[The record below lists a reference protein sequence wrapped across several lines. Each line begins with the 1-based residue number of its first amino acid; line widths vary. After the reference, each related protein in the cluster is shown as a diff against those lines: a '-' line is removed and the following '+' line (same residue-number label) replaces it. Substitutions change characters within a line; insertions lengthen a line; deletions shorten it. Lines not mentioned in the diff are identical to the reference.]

1 MAPAEIAEAAPVFYL
16 LGPGRMGKS
25 CTVRL
30 LKILY
35 SHEGITSWERELAKE
50 RLVENLMDAVK
61 VLLDAAD
68 LEDSRLPAN
77 KIKET
82 RTLME
87 KWADLDERDKTRA
100 TSHFKELAQ
109 DPGFRA
115 SMLRVLHDPK
125 NPLWPGILAVP
136 SAEYLTDHHERILD
150 KDYLPTAVDCLHVR
164 TRTTGIYSTDFEG
177 SHFGPFAVVDTGGE
191 RSERR
196 KWPMWWARDG
206 KQMASRV
213 FPVFVARLDSFG
225 EQLFEAEGDMM
236 RDMVDC
242 WRGTLAAP
250 FVKEAATPYFL
261 LLSKV
266 DGLRKTL
273 GDGSRLKQVF
283 PGYSGGS
290 SVDAAVD
297 FVREMLEGVAAEEAP
312 GLPIRSHV
320 VNSVDVEG
328 ARPVWDSILTEAMQ
342 SLARC
347 KLELRI

>member
-164 TRTTGIYSTDFEG
+164 TRTTGIYSTE
-177 SHFGPFAVVDTGGE
+177 
-191 RSERR
+191 

-225 EQLFEAEGDMM
+225 EQLFEARPAAPPSPSAADGGGAGGGDMM